1 MTRVFAA
8 CLLERAGSFC
18 VPCPHKERIFCMEP
32 RNQPSASDRRA
43 CLRWVLG
50 TLLLT
55 VTLLC
60 LFAAPTAYIDPLFH
74 YHAPLEQYQYPI
86 HDERYQNDGITRHF
100 DYDSI
105 ITGTSMTENFK
116 TSEADA
122 LFDANFIKVP
132 FAGGYFREIDQNLR
146 RAYASG
152 HDLRY
157 VIRGLDPEQL
167 FFPPDFQNPG
177 FSFPGYLYNDDF
189 FDDLHY
195 LLNKAILFDYT
206 LAVPAFTRAG
216 SRTPTFD
223 EYANWSS
230 RYSYGASSAMRQD
243 AISDAPPPETAMTEE
258 DRALLEENVRQNVAA
273 LAQEHP
279 ETTFYY
285 FFSPFS
291 IIYWGRL
298 YNNGA
303 IQRQVEA
310 EQAVIELLV
319 DLPNVRLYSF
329 NNNFDLIC
337 GLDNYKDY
345 EHYGEWVNSWI
356 LEQFQSDEYR
366 LTRDNYRDYL
376 EEIRRFYTTYDY
388 PSLNLLK

>member
-100 DYDSI
+100 DYDSV

-132 FAGGYFREIDQNLR
+132 YSAGTYREIDANLR
-146 RAYASG
+146 QAYATG

-157 VIRGLDPEQL
+157 VIRGLDLSVLITDKDALQ
-167 FFPPDFQNPG
+167 DFDYP
-177 FSFPGYLYNDDF
+177 FYLYNNNP
-189 FDDLHY
+189 FDDVSY
-195 LLNKAILFDYT
+195 VLNKSILFDRT
-206 LAVPAFTRAG
+206 LAVLSYTESG
-216 SRTPTFD
+216 QKTTTFD
-223 EYANWSS
+223 EYKNWSDDFP
-230 RYSYGASSAMRQD
+230 YGAD
-243 AISDAPPPETAMTEE
+243 AVLSGATSFQTPSTEPASLNDGE
-258 DRALLEENVRQNVAA
+258 RNMIRENVQQNVIDLA
-273 LAQEHP
+273 LEHP
-279 ETTFYY
+279 ETTFYL
-285 FFSPFS
+285 FFPPYSVA
-291 IIYWGRL
+291 YWATEYANGRIEHQISAEEA
-298 YNNGA
+298 A
-303 IQRQVEA
+303 IEMLVQV
-310 EQAVIELLV
+310 
-319 DLPNVRLYSF
+319 PNIRFYAF
-329 NNNFDLIC
+329 DNNFDLVC
-337 GLDNYKDY
+337 NLDNYRDPG
-345 EHYGEWVNSWI
+345 HYGEWVNSWI
-356 LEQFQSDEYR
+356 LEQFQSDEYL
-366 LTRDNYRDYL
+366 LTQDNYQDYL
-376 EEIRRFYTTYDY
+376 AEIRQFYTTFDY
-388 PSLNLLK
+388 TSLNPTG